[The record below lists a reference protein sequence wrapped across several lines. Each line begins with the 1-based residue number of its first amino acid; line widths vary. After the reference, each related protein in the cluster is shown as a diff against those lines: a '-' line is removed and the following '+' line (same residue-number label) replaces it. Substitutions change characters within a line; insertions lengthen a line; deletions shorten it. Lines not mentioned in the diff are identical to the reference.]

1 MDGSLRFPAEFGD
14 NLRSVELELAGA
26 QPRPP
31 RPVCG
36 CLCVVVVVVRIS
48 VCLGRPGGAAG
59 AAGGAVGGRLLGAQ
73 GEVPHQ
79 PEPAGDS
86 PAPRLAAA
94 HRPAGTRRRRSHGRR
109 AGASTAPG
117 YETPPDG
124 RVLEVRRLGD
134 VQRELVADVHVR
146 GRLPEAGQRPQ
157 AAHHSGDGGL
167 ERRPGEERHE
177 DTGVLVLSHFSAVG
191 LVNVC
196 FVVKMTDNGKANKS
210 DLWASSDAIAI
221 AIPPPS
227 EDLRYLKSTA
237 LDVWLLGYEFPETII
252 VFMQKQIHFLCSQKK
267 ANLIGTLKDA
277 ASEAVRSDIVLHVKS
292 KNGDGID
299 LMDEI
304 LHAVS
309 AQSKSDTPVVGH
321 IAKEA
326 RNWDAVLT
334 CVHMRA
340 WRFEQ

>member
-1 MDGSLRFPAEFGD
+1 MDGSLRFPAESGD
-14 NLRSVELELAGA
+14 SLRSVELELAGP

-31 RPVCG
+31 RPVRG
-36 CLCVVVVVVRIS
+36 CLCAVVVVVRIS

-59 AAGGAVGGRLLGAQ
+59 AVGGAAGGRLLGAH

-86 PAPRLAAA
+86 PAPRLPAA

-109 AGASTAPG
+109 AGASTALG

-146 GRLPEAGQRPQ
+146 GRLPEASQRPQ

-177 DTGVLVLSHFSAVG
+177 DTDVLVLSHFSAVG

-196 FVVKMTDNGKANKS
+196 FVVKMTDTGKAKSGSGAAYTINLEIFTKRLKVFYDHWNRNKS
-210 DLWASSDAIAI
+210 DLWASSDAIGVATL
-221 AIPPPS
+221 PPS

-252 VFMQKQIHFLCSQKK
+252 IFMQKQIHFLWSEKK

-277 ASEAVRSDIVLHVKS
+277 ASEAVGSDIVLH
-292 KNGDGID
+292 GR
-299 LMDEI
+299 
-304 LHAVS
+304 
-309 AQSKSDTPVVGH
+309 
-321 IAKEA
+321 A
-326 RNWDAVLT
+326 RMGMALT
-334 CVHMRA
+334 
-340 WRFEQ
+340 

>member
-1 MDGSLRFPAEFGD
+1 MHSSLRFSAESGD
-14 NLRSVELELAGA
+14 SLRSVELVLAGA

-31 RPVCG
+31 RPVRG
-36 CLCVVVVVVRIS
+36 RLCAVVVVVRIS
-48 VCLGRPGGAAG
+48 VCLGRPGRAAG
-59 AAGGAVGGRLLGAQ
+59 AVGGAAGGRLLGAH

-86 PAPRLAAA
+86 PAPRLAST
-94 HRPAGTRRRRSHGRR
+94 HRPAGTRCRRSHGRR
-109 AGASTAPG
+109 AGASTTPG
-117 YETPPDG
+117 YETPPSG

-134 VQRELVADVHVR
+134 IQHELVADVHVR

-157 AAHHSGDGGL
+157 AAHHSGD
-167 ERRPGEERHE
+167 R
-177 DTGVLVLSHFSAVG
+177 
-191 LVNVC
+191 
-196 FVVKMTDNGKANKS
+196 
-210 DLWASSDAIAI
+210 
-221 AIPPPS
+221 
-227 EDLRYLKSTA
+227 
-237 LDVWLLGYEFPETII
+237 ETII

-277 ASEAVRSDIVLHVKS
+277 ASEAVGSDIVLHVKS

-304 LHAVS
+304 LHVVS

-326 RNWDAVLT
+326 R
-334 CVHMRA
+334 
-340 WRFEQ
+340 